1 MAKKSISYR
10 EAIAE
15 IELIV
20 KKIEND
26 EADVDELAGNVKRVA
41 ELIKICKE
49 KLFKAEKEVKDIIDK
64 ID

>member
-1 MAKKSISYR
+1 MAKKSISYKD
-10 EAIAE
+10 AIAE

-20 KKIEND
+20 KKIEN
-26 EADVDELAGNVKRVA
+26 EESDVDELAGNVKRVA

-49 KLFKAEKEVKDIIDK
+49 KLYKAEKEVKDIIDK

>member
-1 MAKKSISYR
+1 MAKKNIAYKL
-10 EAIAE
+10 AIAE

-20 KKIEND
+20 KKIESD

-49 KLFKAEKEVKDIIDK
+49 KLYKAEKEVKEIIDN
-64 ID
+64 I